1 MKLSIIIISYNER
14 KLLKENIDSLEK
26 FFKDIHEIIIFDN
39 NSNFEV
45 LEYLDSIKNPKIKI
59 LYSKENIGFGAA
71 NNQAIKIS
79 SGDLYF
85 LLNQDSKLISNP
97 KEAEKIFMT
106 NNNIGIL
113 GALTKYP
120 NGVVQETV
128 GNFRSP
134 IITALS
140 WMPFIGRLGCLK
152 KFEPNSSDV
161 FRNELKPVDWVS
173 GCSLFIKK
181 EAWNTLN
188 GFNEK
193 YFMYMEDYDLCF
205 RSRNKGF
212 DVMFTKNIQTIHHLS
227 SGKKW
232 IGKRALKWTV
242 EGYKIFFGT
251 YYSQTDIFMHSILLK
266 IIFFMRYM
274 FYLFIYHA
282 KSNEVFKEKSDAY
295 REISENITI

>member
-152 KFEPNSSDV
+152 
-161 FRNELKPVDWVS
+161 
-173 GCSLFIKK
+173 SLSPIV
-181 EAWNTLN
+181 
-188 GFNEK
+188 
-193 YFMYMEDYDLCF
+193 
-205 RSRNKGF
+205 
-212 DVMFTKNIQTIHHLS
+212 VMFLEMN
-227 SGKKW
+227 
-232 IGKRALKWTV
+232 
-242 EGYKIFFGT
+242 
-251 YYSQTDIFMHSILLK
+251 
-266 IIFFMRYM
+266 
-274 FYLFIYHA
+274 
-282 KSNEVFKEKSDAY
+282 
-295 REISENITI
+295 

>member
-113 GALTKYP
+113 
-120 NGVVQETV
+120 
-128 GNFRSP
+128 
-134 IITALS
+134 
-140 WMPFIGRLGCLK
+140 
-152 KFEPNSSDV
+152 EP
-161 FRNELKPVDWVS
+161 
-173 GCSLFIKK
+173 
-181 EAWNTLN
+181 
-188 GFNEK
+188 
-193 YFMYMEDYDLCF
+193 
-205 RSRNKGF
+205 
-212 DVMFTKNIQTIHHLS
+212 
-227 SGKKW
+227 
-232 IGKRALKWTV
+232 
-242 EGYKIFFGT
+242 
-251 YYSQTDIFMHSILLK
+251 
-266 IIFFMRYM
+266 
-274 FYLFIYHA
+274 
-282 KSNEVFKEKSDAY
+282 
-295 REISENITI
+295 